1 MSIADLA
8 AAHTGEVERLV
19 DSLGEA
25 TGGLTT
31 GLARLSAAA
40 TAGWVALAGSV
51 GAVPPAPLVAVFLAG
66 VRRDLAAL
74 FAAAGPTA
82 ERVLGAA
89 VRTAVGLGVRQAS
102 AEVAE
107 LSGSRPRP
115 PVPVPAPSA
124 AVLAALA
131 KAGEHLAA
139 QRTGALRVMAAAPS
153 AGFPAVAA
161 GLREA
166 GKAAGLVDRAGSW
179 AVARAVADGSRSVA
193 ERLGTGR
200 VWVPERTACVVCAK
214 YAGEVAAR
222 GGGFPPGLTFGAAP
236 PDRAAVPDPPRHPR
250 CRCRTTPW
258 SGDWAAPGA
267 LSFPEALKREA
278 ERSVAKGFALP
289 SEPAP
294 VRVAAAERLLA
305 TGPDLPASVL
315 AVAARAVRSGE
326 FPPVPAGI

>member
-1 MSIADLA
+1 VSIADLA
-8 AAHTGEVERLV
+8 AAHAGEVEHLV

-25 TGGLTT
+25 TSGLAA

-51 GAVPPAPLVAVFLAG
+51 GAVPAAPLVAVFLAG

-74 FAAAGPTA
+74 FAAAGPVA

-89 VRTAVGLGVRQAS
+89 VRTAVGLGARQAS

-115 PVPVPAPSA
+115 PVPALSA

-139 QRTGALRVMAAAPS
+139 QRAGALRVMAAAPS
-153 AGFPAVAA
+153 AGFPAVLG

-166 GKAAGLVDRAGSW
+166 RKAVGLVDRAGSW

-193 ERLGTGR
+193 DRLGVGR

-222 GGGFPPGLTFGAAP
+222 GGGFPLGLTFGAVP
-236 PDRAAVPDPPRHPR
+236 TDREPVPDPPRHPH

-258 SGDWAAPGA
+258 SPDWATPGV

-278 ERSVAKGFALP
+278 ERSIAKGFALP

-305 TGPDLPASVL
+305 TGPNLPASVL
-315 AVAARAVRSGE
+315 AFAARAVRSGE